1 MLIIMPAFSSA
12 KGLVPCGGAGE
23 PSCDFN
29 AFIILIDK
37 IINFM
42 IIDLALPIAGIMFAY
57 AGFLMVTAGDEAAG
71 ARTRAKGIFMNAL
84 IGLILAAACWII
96 VNTILSVLG
105 FNGSWLGFKQ
115 I

>member
-1 MLIIMPAFSSA
+1 
-12 KGLVPCGGAGE
+12 
-23 PSCDFN
+23 
-29 AFIILIDK
+29 
-37 IINFM
+37 M